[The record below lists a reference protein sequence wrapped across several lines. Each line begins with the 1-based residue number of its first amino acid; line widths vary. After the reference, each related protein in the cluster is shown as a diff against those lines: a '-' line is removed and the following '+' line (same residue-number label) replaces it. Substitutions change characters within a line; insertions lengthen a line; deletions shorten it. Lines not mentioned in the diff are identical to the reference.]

1 VSDAHL
7 DRINAVLAA
16 AGYNFSLLLRWFQ
29 ELLRALLLILRRGLP
44 PLCQSGHQK
53 CSSRTAILSQILT
66 LYSRPIIY
74 LYI

>member
-1 VSDAHL
+1 MSDAHL
-7 DRINAVLAA
+7 DRINAVPAA

-29 ELLRALLLILRRGLP
+29 ELLRALLRRGLP
-44 PLCQSGHQK
+44 PLCPSGHQK